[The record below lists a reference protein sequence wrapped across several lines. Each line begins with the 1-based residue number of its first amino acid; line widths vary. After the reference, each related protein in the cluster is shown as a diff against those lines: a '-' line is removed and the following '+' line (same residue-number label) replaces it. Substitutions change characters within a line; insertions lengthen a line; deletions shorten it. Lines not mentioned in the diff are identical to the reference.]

1 MSVPENSQHAHF
13 HSFGMSVRYA
23 DEFGGSCEVVS
34 PFEWNVCQMTA
45 NRIIPKNEYGNVIV
59 RL

>member
-13 HSFGMSVRYA
+13 HSFGMSLRYA
-23 DEFGGSCEVVS
+23 DEFGDLCEVLS
-34 PFEWNVCQMTA
+34 PFERNVCQMTV
-45 NRIIPKNEYGNVIV
+45 NCIVPMNEYGIVII